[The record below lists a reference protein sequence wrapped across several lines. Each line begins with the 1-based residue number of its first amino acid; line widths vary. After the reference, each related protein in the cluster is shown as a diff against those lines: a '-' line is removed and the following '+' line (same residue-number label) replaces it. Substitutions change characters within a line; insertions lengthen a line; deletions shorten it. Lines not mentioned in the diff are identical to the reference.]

1 VTHNRLIVDRRGGAD
16 RRAEPRRRSIS
27 GVPLERRSVVDR
39 RHGAERRSTVD
50 RRGRPARPGST
61 EGPGEHLR
69 NALQLMNHLAAS
81 GGLGA
86 EARNVLAA
94 AIQRVIRTLNLLER
108 RRG

>member
-1 VTHNRLIVDRRGGAD
+1 
-16 RRAEPRRRSIS
+16 
-27 GVPLERRSVVDR
+27 
-39 RHGAERRSTVD
+39 
-50 RRGRPARPGST
+50 
-61 EGPGEHLR
+61 
-69 NALQLMNHLAAS
+69 MNHLAAS